1 MRMMSHMHAFPMHVV
16 HYLHAE
22 PDLHSQAGIPMR
34 LEIRDL
40 RLVVAVE
47 EHGTLTRAGHFLHL
61 TQSALSHQLKDL
73 EARVGVNLFQRLGK
87 RMIPTQSGALLAVRG
102 REVLRELKALEVD
115 MLPRTSARDAVLR
128 IATECYTCYHWLPSV
143 FQSFAEKFPRVEI
156 QVVSGATGRPLKA
169 LLLGK
174 IDVCLITTTP
184 RDRRVNLVPLFEDE
198 MVAIVS
204 PGHPFT
210 GRDYL
215 EPKDF
220 ASEHLFVYSGVED
233 SYAFEHVLA
242 PSGVVPKQVSSIQLT
257 EATVELVKAGHG
269 ISVVARWTVEPHL
282 KAGTLKAVPVT
293 KGGVRR
299 VWNVATRAYK
309 NPPPYLAEFTQFLAK
324 SIRSTQPGVRPA
336 CLTGVR
342 TRLTA

>member
-1 MRMMSHMHAFPMHVV
+1 
-16 HYLHAE
+16 
-22 PDLHSQAGIPMR
+22 MR

-40 RLVVAVE
+40 KLVVAVE

-73 EARVGVNLFQRLGK
+73 EAQVGVNLFQRLGK
-87 RMIPTQSGALLAVRG
+87 RMIPTQTGALLAARG
-102 REVLRELKALEVD
+102 REVLRAVRALED
-115 MLPRTSARDAVLR
+115 DILPRSSARDAVLR
-128 IATECYTCYHWLPSV
+128 IATECYTCYHWLPSI

-156 QVVSGATGRPLKA
+156 QVVSGATARPVKA

-174 IDVCLITTTP
+174 IDVCLITTSP
-184 RDRRVNLVPLFEDE
+184 RDRRVNVMPLFEDE

-204 PGHPFT
+204 PDHPFAD
-210 GRDYL
+210 RDYL
-215 EPKDF
+215 EAKDF
-220 ASEHLFVYSGVED
+220 ASEHLFVYSAIED
-233 SYAFEHVLA
+233 NYTFEHVLT
-242 PSGVVPKQVSSIQLT
+242 PSGVMPKQVSSIQLT
-257 EATVELVKAGHG
+257 EATVELVKAGQG

-293 KGGVRR
+293 KDGVRR
-299 VWNVATRAYK
+299 VWYVATRTYK
-309 NPPPYLAEFTQFLAK
+309 NPPLYLAEFTQFLAK
-324 SIRSTQPGVRPA
+324 SIRSTKPGVRPA